1 MEREQGKEK
10 IHPNQIINNALNYYI
25 LQAIEQGL
33 LKQKGETRAML
44 GIIEHLTQSGA
55 FEKGE
60 AFPKKEVFEAE
71 KNQVLELAK
80 SKSDPQA
87 LLFYSYLPF
96 LENLKDVVTG
106 KIVIERIFKIEEFG
120 IIGPEIP
127 LWLQTLHEI
136 AQD

>member
-1 MEREQGKEK
+1 MERERSHEK
-10 IHPNQIINNALNYYI
+10 THPNQVVNNALNYYI

-44 GIIEHLTQSGA
+44 GIIEHLTQSGV

-87 LLFYSYLPF
+87 LLFYSHLPF
-96 LENLKDVVTG
+96 LENLKDIVTG
-106 KIVIERIFKIEEFG
+106 KIVIERIFKIEEFDA
-120 IIGPEIP
+120 IGPEIP